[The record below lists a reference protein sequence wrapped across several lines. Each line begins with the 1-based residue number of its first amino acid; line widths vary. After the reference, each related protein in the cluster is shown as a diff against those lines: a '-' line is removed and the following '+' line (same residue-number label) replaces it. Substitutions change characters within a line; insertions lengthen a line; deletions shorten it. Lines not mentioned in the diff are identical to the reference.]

1 MYLDERS
8 NILLKEVLVNPD
20 TSNIK
25 LEKKFKLSRRQVSY
39 SFQKINDWLE
49 GNSYPPIK
57 RTNSGKFI
65 INPIVME
72 LFSEEADQEAN
83 KKYIPSENERADFI
97 LLLIISSDTEL
108 SLIHFTSAL
117 GVSKNTILRDLKN
130 VQKML
135 VSYQLEVS
143 YSRTKGYELL
153 GNEWNVR
160 RLLIDLLQNIL
171 SIYNG
176 EAQIQEYINISN
188 NELSILKKQMEE
200 VESSLHLQFIDE
212 RLNLLPY
219 IMAVILK
226 RIKQGKVIQDF
237 YHIDYDCLSDTKEYI
252 AAEILIKDMNNIPK
266 AERLFITLQLLTSK
280 ILSAQFLSDQEIPQ
294 LSIALEK
301 CLERFERN
309 ACITFKDKEKLL
321 EKLVLHM
328 KPAYYRMKY
337 NLTTNYSMM
346 EKVSEEFEAIHFIV
360 KDSFGPLEEYV
371 GSEIAE
377 SELMFLTIFIGGHL
391 ISSGET
397 IQKKKKAVV
406 VCPNGVSISKLM
418 ESTLRD
424 LFPEFYFYHALSIRE
439 FQQLNMDFDL
449 IFSPVPIHT
458 NKKLFIVNRIISD
471 FEKVQLRQRVL
482 REIFH
487 LNTNVINIDQL
498 LGTIEKYAKVTDKD
512 LLLNALQDHFSL
524 TNANQEEKK
533 QTKADLTL
541 SNLLTPDRMVFKERV
556 SNWQQAIKEAATPLL
571 TNQSIT
577 EDYVEKMLDQ
587 YPIIAPHIVL
597 RNAIAIP
604 HASPEDGVHKVGMSL
619 LKLEEGIPI
628 NEHINI
634 HYIVVLSA
642 VDKKKHLYALR
653 QLLKLA
659 KNKEA
664 ISRMDTCKNAD
675 ELFNTIQ
682 KYS

>member
-65 INPIVME
+65 INPVVME

-83 KKYIPSENERADFI
+83 KKYIPSENERAHFI

-153 GNEWNVR
+153 GNEWDVR

-176 EAQIQEYINISN
+176 EAQIQEYMNISK

-200 VESSLHLQFIDE
+200 VETSLHLQFIDE
-212 RLNLLPY
+212 RINLLPY

-226 RIKQGKVIQDF
+226 RVKQGKVIQDF
-237 YHIDYDCLSDTKEYI
+237 YHIDYDSLSDTKEYI
-252 AAEILIKDMNNIPK
+252 AAEILIKDMDNIPK
-266 AERLFITLQLLTSK
+266 TERLFITLQLLTSK

-294 LSIALEK
+294 LSSALEK
-301 CLERFERN
+301 SLELFEKN
-309 ACITFKDKEKLL
+309 ACITFKDKAKLL

-439 FQQLNMDFDL
+439 FQQLNVDFDL

-458 NKKLFIVNRIISD
+458 DKKLFIVDRIISD

-498 LGTIEKYAKVTDKD
+498 LGTIEKYATVTDKD
-512 LLLNALQDHFSL
+512 LLLSALQDHFSL
-524 TNANQEEKK
+524 TNTSQEEKR

-541 SNLLTPDRMVFKERV
+541 SNLLTPDMMVFKKSV
-556 SNWQQAIKEAATPLL
+556 SNWQQAIKEAASPLL
-571 TNQSIT
+571 ANQSIT

-587 YPIIAPHIVL
+587 YPIFAPHIVL

-619 LKLEEGIPI
+619 LKLEEGIPL

-634 HYIVVLSA
+634 HYIVVLAA

-664 ISRMDTCKNAD
+664 ISMMDTCKND
-675 ELFNTIQ
+675 GELFNTIQ